1 MDGEAPRPPVIVVMG
16 VSGCGKTTVG
26 KALADRTGWKFLDAD
41 DLHSPEAVAQMV
53 MGVPLTD
60 ADRWPWLARVAEWIA
75 ARRRL
80 GEPGVIACSA
90 LKRAYRDRLR
100 QADPDLR
107 FAYLRATPD
116 QIAERLARRERHFFP
131 PALAAAQF
139 SDLEEP
145 GADESAIIVPLGQ
158 TPDASVEAILTQA
171 SAQ

>member
-1 MDGEAPRPPVIVVMG
+1 VIVVMG
-16 VSGCGKTTVG
+16 VSGSGKTTVG
-26 KALADRTGWKFLDAD
+26 KALADRTGWNFLDAD
-41 DLHSPEAVAQMV
+41 DLHSPEAVALMGT
-53 MGVPLTD
+53 GVPLTD

-75 ARRRL
+75 ERRRR

-90 LKRAYRDRLR
+90 LKRAYRDLLR

-139 SDLEEP
+139 ADLEEP
-145 GADESAIIVPLGQ
+145 GVDESVIVVPLGQ
-158 TPDASVEAILTQA
+158 TPAAGVDAILTRI
-171 SAQ
+171 SSD